1 MSELN
6 KRLQRLRT
14 LPFLIIAC
22 LTSGFVFGQY
32 TILPKPIGEES
43 LVYETERVFHARIHS
58 NGLSLGYTVGDIETW
73 YKTRYYYFDLGS
85 LKNAKEYSQNFRFF
99 GTGSFNQASRPFIY
113 GKINRL
119 YAFRAGVGMK
129 RYFSEK
135 ARRKSVIVGMNY
147 EYGFTIGMLK
157 PYYLKLKRSSDG
169 GGIDKIVEEKYSE
182 ENREAFLDETLIYGG
197 AEFKYG
203 LDEIKLKPGIH
214 GKFGANF
221 SWGNQDNLVKAIE
234 VGLMGDVFLSKV
246 PLMLTE
252 ENKPYFLNVYLTL
265 QFGKRS

>member
-1 MSELN
+1 MSALN
-6 KRLQRLRT
+6 QMQLSLKT
-14 LPFLIIAC
+14 LFSLIII
-22 LTSGFVFGQY
+22 LTTFLSGFGQY

-43 LVYETERVFHARIHS
+43 LVYETERVFHIRAHS
-58 NGLSLGYTVGDIETW
+58 NGLSLGYSVGDIETY
-73 YKTRYYYFDLGS
+73 YKTRYYYFDIGS
-85 LKNAKEYSQNFRFF
+85 LKNPKEYSQNFRFF
-99 GTGSFNQASRPFIY
+99 QTPGTGASRPFIF

-119 YAFRAGVGMK
+119 YAMRAGIGHK
-129 RYFSEK
+129 RYFSER
-135 ARRKSVIVGMNY
+135 ARRKSVIVGINY
-147 EYGFTIGMLK
+147 EYGFTIGALK

-169 GGIDKIVEEKYSE
+169 GGINRVVEEKYSE
-182 ENREAFLDETLIYGG
+182 ENRDMFLDEADIYGG
-197 AEFKYG
+197 AEFRYG

-234 VGLMGDVFLSKV
+234 VGLMADLFLSKV

-252 ENKPYFLNVYLTL
+252 ENKPYFLNVYISL